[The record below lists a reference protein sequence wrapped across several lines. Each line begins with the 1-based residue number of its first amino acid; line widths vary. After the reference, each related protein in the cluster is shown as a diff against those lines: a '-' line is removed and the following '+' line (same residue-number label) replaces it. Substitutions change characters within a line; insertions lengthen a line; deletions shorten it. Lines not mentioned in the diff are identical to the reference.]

1 LHYIAPPE
9 KWGKVSGIGE
19 AGNLLGEVFGLLIT
33 LPLASGAV
41 YLFGEACRAQT
52 FLPATVLFFI
62 LALPMLLFFKLPK
75 QELSNYKINFKEEYK
90 NF

>member
-41 YLFGEACRAQT
+41 YLFGEAGRAQT